1 MKLKNFP
8 KKLNLMTEQTEM
20 NDGRLDDQLFVENDF
35 GSQIQ
40 EQLDPDLL
48 QILND
53 DFNLDET

>member
-1 MKLKNFP
+1 MKPKNFP
-8 KKLNLMTEQTEM
+8 KKLNLTTEQIEM
-20 NDGRLDDQLFVENDF
+20 NDYRLDDQLFVENNF

-48 QILND
+48 RILND

>member
-1 MKLKNFP
+1 
-8 KKLNLMTEQTEM
+8 M
-20 NDGRLDDQLFVENDF
+20 NDYRLDDQLFVENNF

-48 QILND
+48 RILND

>member
-1 MKLKNFP
+1 MKLNDYP
-8 KKLNLMTEQTEM
+8 KKLNLTTEQIEM
-20 NDGRLDDQLFVENDF
+20 NNGRLDDQLFVENNF